1 MLMLWSTINEFLAR
15 RLHISSPMKT
25 RMETGWWLGMYLG
38 SSSLQVWRNWG
49 LQEQINASSKLI
61 QAADFIFLSSFYIGL
76 LRKVL
81 LNRAGMWSWGYT
93 NCVQYTWENQTSL
106 LSLENIK
113 VLSFVRYFSVSL
125 TCKYHGYL
133 LKSREFVCQIL
144 YSKIYIFLQVRKTEY
159 LQNFSCSFNITV
171 TNNANKVL

>member
-1 MLMLWSTINEFLAR
+1 MIH
-15 RLHISSPMKT
+15 LHFIYF
-25 RMETGWWLGMYLG
+25 WLILSLFIVMVG
-38 SSSLQVWRNWG
+38 SSLQVWRNWG
-49 LQEQINASSKLI
+49 LQEQINASSKLSKRWTLYL
-61 QAADFIFLSSFYIGL
+61 DFIFLFSFYIGL

-81 LNRAGMWSWGYT
+81 LSRAGMWSWGYT

-144 YSKIYIFLQVRKTEY
+144 YSKIYISLQVRKTEY